1 MLTEAF
7 LNFHQIFLMIFQ
19 SSAVCISSEHITLW
33 IFIKKPKKSTKKK
46 RLRIALFNFYP
57 ISKSLPGT
65 SKAPKT
71 RVSSTIPNSS
81 LVKKRRNKVSSRPVC
96 VCVCMYQAPV
106 FCYFFSLCI
115 LYWLSNVVVRIRSIW
130 LWLSDGPNHT
140 STMLFFKGQIC
151 CCKLSIICT
160 VAKEEKFWSEMR
172 LQNIHLTS
180 AKLSSREIRILKL

>member
-7 LNFHQIFLMIFQ
+7 LNFLQIFLMIFQ

-81 LVKKRRNKVSSRPVC
+81 LVKKKRNKVSSRPVC
-96 VCVCMYQAPV
+96 VYVPSPCVLL
-106 FCYFFSLCI
+106 FFSLCI